1 MSKFFIN
8 RPVFAW
14 VVAIFI
20 VIAGLLAL
28 QRLPVEQYP
37 NVSAPKIT
45 VSIRYPG
52 ASAAEIEE
60 SVLSI
65 MEREMNGID
74 GLDYMQ
80 ASADASGSGE
90 LSLTFVSGTDEDI
103 AQVNVQN
110 AVSQVTSRLPGTVTQ
125 NGITVGKQSA
135 NFLMVVSLQRS
146 EKSSLTVREMSDY
159 AQRNIVPELQRIDGV
174 GGVRLFGAETAM
186 RIWLNPEKLRGYNLS
201 AANVSA
207 AIAAQNR
214 SIPTGSLG
222 SLPALPGQSFSAV
235 ISVPGQLR
243 NVAEFENIV
252 LKSTEGGATVRL
264 KDVARVELG
273 QESYMASA
281 RLNGESTTGMA
292 VQLSNSGNA
301 VAVAKAVKARMAELA
316 QYFPEGMSWSAPYDT
331 SLFVSLS
338 IEQVLHTLLEA
349 MVLVFIVM
357 FLFLQ
362 NLRYTLIPAI
372 VVPISL
378 MGAVALMAPLG
389 LSINVLTMFAMVL
402 VIGIVVDDAIVVV
415 ENVERLMAEE
425 KLTPYQATR
434 KSMGQISGA
443 IVGITLVNIVVFLP
457 MAFMS
462 GSTGAIFRQFS
473 LVMAGSIGFSGF
485 LALTLTPALCATL
498 LKPVHQVNITPK
510 RGIFRFITRLFQPI
524 FKLIDAILNPF
535 FGWFNRA
542 VKAATHAYEAT
553 VAKCIRISYLMFVV
567 YLGVSA
573 GGIYLFYRLPKD
585 FLPNE
590 DQGFVIASVQ
600 LPTGATAERTIEKLK
615 EMEAIVK
622 GIPEIENMFAVQ
634 GFNFLSGSGQNM
646 GMAFI
651 VLKDWK
657 ERTRPDQSAAA
668 ISGKLMGGFMGIRDA
683 TIFAVSPPAIPSLGT
698 SNGFNLMLED
708 RGSAGHA
715 ALLAARNQLVNTARK
730 SPIIKQVRSQGLED
744 APQLRIDI
752 NRDAAYAQN
761 VTISS
766 IANILGTNFGSAY
779 INDFPNNGRLQRVT
793 VQADAGTRMQEE
805 GLKSLDIPNT
815 KGGQVPLGAIA
826 NFTWEQGQM
835 QATRYNGYPAMQISG
850 EAATGQSSGDAMN
863 TMVELAKALPPGFS
877 LEWTGL
883 SLEEQRAGDQQK
895 YVLGFSL
902 LVVFLCLAALYES
915 WSIPFAV
922 ILVVPLG
929 ILGATG
935 GIFGRNWYNALMAG
949 QSAELFKNDVYLNI
963 GVITIIGLT
972 VKNAVLIIEFAKDLQ
987 EGGKTRIQAALQA
1000 AHLRFRPI
1008 VMTSLAF
1015 ILGVVPLYFASGASS
1030 ASQRAIGTS
1039 VFWGMSIGTFLGLVM
1054 IPIFFVLVR
1063 KLFPG
1068 KLGVHDK
1075 YATREDQPY

>member
-1 MSKFFIN
+1 
-8 RPVFAW
+8 
-14 VVAIFI
+14 
-20 VIAGLLAL
+20 
-28 QRLPVEQYP
+28 
-37 NVSAPKIT
+37 
-45 VSIRYPG
+45 
-52 ASAAEIEE
+52 
-60 SVLSI
+60 
-65 MEREMNGID
+65 
-74 GLDYMQ
+74 
-80 ASADASGSGE
+80 
-90 LSLTFVSGTDEDI
+90 
-103 AQVNVQN
+103 
-110 AVSQVTSRLPGTVTQ
+110 
-125 NGITVGKQSA
+125 
-135 NFLMVVSLQRS
+135 
-146 EKSSLTVREMSDY
+146 
-159 AQRNIVPELQRIDGV
+159 
-174 GGVRLFGAETAM
+174 
-186 RIWLNPEKLRGYNLS
+186 
-201 AANVSA
+201 
-207 AIAAQNR
+207 
-214 SIPTGSLG
+214 
-222 SLPALPGQSFSAV
+222 
-235 ISVPGQLR
+235 
-243 NVAEFENIV
+243 
-252 LKSTEGGATVRL
+252 
-264 KDVARVELG
+264 
-273 QESYMASA
+273 MASA

-301 VAVAKAVKARMAELA
+301 VAVAKAVKARMAELQ

-338 IEQVLHTLLEA
+338 IEQVLHTLMEA
-349 MVLVFIVM
+349 MVLVFIVI

-362 NLRYTLIPAI
+362 NFRYTLIPAI

-434 KSMGQISGA
+434 KSMGQISSA

-462 GSTGAIFRQFS
+462 GSTGAIYRQFS

-485 LALTLTPALCATL
+485 LALTLTPALCATM
-498 LKPVHQVNITPK
+498 LKPVRDDHHEK
-510 RGIFRFITRLFQPI
+510 RG
-524 FKLIDAILNPF
+524 F

-553 VAKCIRISYLMFVV
+553 VAKCIRISYLMFVI
-567 YLGVSA
+567 YLGVGA
-573 GGIYLFYRLPKD
+573 GAAFLFLRLPTS

-590 DQGFVIASVQ
+590 DQGFVIASLQ

-615 EMEAIVK
+615 EMENVAK
-622 GIPEIENMFAVQ
+622 GIPEIKNMFAVQ
-634 GFNFLSGSGQNM
+634 GFSFSGSGQNM
-646 GMAFI
+646 GMSFI
-651 VLKDWK
+651 ILKDWK
-657 ERTRPDQSAAA
+657 ERTRPDQSASA

-683 TIFAVSPPAIPSLGT
+683 TIFALSPPAIPSLGT
-698 SNGFNLMLED
+698 SSGFDLMLED
-708 RGSAGHA
+708 RGGQGHA
-715 ALLAARNQLVNTARK
+715 ALLAARNQLMGMAMQKKDMIGQIRP
-730 SPIIKQVRSQGLED
+730 SGLED

-835 QATRYNGYPAMQISG
+835 QATRYNGYPAMQLSG
-850 EAATGQSSGDAMN
+850 SAAQGQSSGDAMN
-863 TMVELAKALPPGFS
+863 TMVELTKALPPGFA

-883 SLEEQRAGDQQK
+883 ALEEQRAGDQQM

-902 LVVFLCLAALYES
+902 LAVFLCLAALYES

-929 ILGATG
+929 VLGATG
-935 GIFGRNWYNALMAG
+935 GIFGRNWFNTVMAG
-949 QSAELFKNDVYLNI
+949 QNAELFANDVYLKV
-963 GVITIIGLT
+963 GLITIIGLT
-972 VKNAVLIIEFAKDLQ
+972 VKNAILIIEFAKDLQ

>member
-74 GLDYMQ
+74 GLDYME
-80 ASADASGSGE
+80 ATADASGSGS

-135 NFLMVVSLQRS
+135 NFLMVVALQRS
-146 EKSSLTVREMSDY
+146 DNSSLTVREMSDY
-159 AQRNIVPELQRIDGV
+159 AQRNIIPELQRIDGV

-201 AANVSA
+201 AADVSA

-235 ISVPGQLR
+235 INVPGQLR
-243 NVAEFENIV
+243 NVA
-252 LKSTEGGATVRL
+252 VRL

-301 VAVAKAVKARMAELA
+301 VAVAKAVKARMAELQ

-338 IEQVLHTLLEA
+338 IEQVLHTLMEA

-362 NLRYTLIPAI
+362 NFRYTLIPAI

-434 KSMGQISGA
+434 KSMGQISSA

-462 GSTGAIFRQFS
+462 GSTGAIYRQFS

-485 LALTLTPALCATL
+485 LALTLTPALCATM
-498 LKPVHQVNITPK
+498 LKPVRDDHHEK
-510 RGIFRFITRLFQPI
+510 RG
-524 FKLIDAILNPF
+524 F

-542 VKAATHAYEAT
+542 VKAATHTYEAT
-553 VAKCIRISYLMFVV
+553 VAKCIRISYLMFVI
-567 YLGVSA
+567 YLGVGVGA
-573 GGIYLFYRLPKD
+573 AFLFLRLPTS

-590 DQGFVIASVQ
+590 DQGFVIASLQ

-615 EMEAIVK
+615 EMENVAK
-622 GIPEIENMFAVQ
+622 GIPEIKNMFAVQ
-634 GFNFLSGSGQNM
+634 GFSFSGSGQNM
-646 GMAFI
+646 GMSFI
-651 VLKDWK
+651 ILKDWK
-657 ERTRPDQSAAA
+657 ERTRPDQSASA
-668 ISGKLMGGFMGIRDA
+668 ISGKLMGGFMDIRDA
-683 TIFAVSPPAIPSLGT
+683 TIFALSPPAIPSLGT
-698 SNGFNLMLED
+698 SSGFDLMLED
-708 RGSAGHA
+708 RGGQGHA
-715 ALLAARNQLVNTARK
+715 ALLAARNQLINMARK
-730 SPIIKQVRSQGLED
+730 NPIIGQIRPSGLED

-835 QATRYNGYPAMQISG
+835 QATRYNGYPAMQLSG
-850 EAATGQSSGDAMN
+850 SAAQGQSSGDAMN
-863 TMVELAKALPPGFS
+863 TMVELTKALPPGFA

-883 SLEEQRAGDQQK
+883 ALEEQRAGDQQM

-902 LVVFLCLAALYES
+902 LAVFLCLAALYES

-929 ILGATG
+929 VLGATG
-935 GIFGRNWYNALMAG
+935 GIFGRNWFNTVMAG
-949 QSAELFKNDVYLNI
+949 QNAELFANDVYLKV
-963 GVITIIGLT
+963 GLITIIGLT
-972 VKNAVLIIEFAKDLQ
+972 VKNAILIIEFAKDLQ

-1075 YATREDQPY
+1075 YATREDNPY

>member
-201 AANVSA
+201 AADVSA

-510 RGIFRFITRLFQPI
+510 RGIFRLITRLFQPI

-553 VAKCIRISYLMFVV
+553 VAKCIRISYLMLVV

-646 GMAFI
+646 GMSFI

>member
-45 VSIRYPG
+45 VSVTYPG
-52 ASAAEIEE
+52 ASASEIEE

-65 MEREMNGID
+65 MEREMNGIE
-74 GLDYMQ
+74 GLDYME
-80 ASADASGSGE
+80 ATADASGSGS

-135 NFLMVVSLQRS
+135 NFLMVVALKHD
-146 EKSSLTVREMSDY
+146 EKSSLTVREMNDY
-159 AQRNIVPELQRIDGV
+159 AQRNIIPELQRIDGV
-174 GGVRLFGAETAM
+174 GGVRLFGAETSM

-201 AANVSA
+201 AADVSA

-222 SLPALPGQSFSAV
+222 SLPALPGQGFSAV
-235 ISVPGQLR
+235 INVPGQLR

-273 QESYMASA
+273 LQTYATSA
-281 RLNGESTTGMA
+281 RLNRESTTGMA

-301 VAVAKAVKARMAELA
+301 VAVAKAVKERMAELK
-316 QYFPEGMSWSAPYDT
+316 QYFPEGMDWSAPYDT
-331 SLFVSLS
+331 SIFVNLS
-338 IEQVLHTLLEA
+338 IQQVLKTLGEA
-349 MVLVFIVM
+349 MFLVFVVM

-362 NLRYTLIPAI
+362 NFRYTLIPAI

-378 MGAVALMAPLG
+378 MGAIALMAPLG

-415 ENVERLMAEE
+415 ENVERLMVEE

-443 IVGITLVNIVVFLP
+443 IVGITLVNVVVFLP

-462 GSTGAIFRQFS
+462 GSTGAIYRQFS
-473 LVMAGSIGFSGF
+473 LVMAGSISFSGF
-485 LALTLTPALCATL
+485 LALTLTPALCATM
-498 LKPVHQVNITPK
+498 LKPVRDNHHEK
-510 RGIFRFITRLFQPI
+510 RG
-524 FKLIDAILNPF
+524 F

-542 VKAATHAYEAT
+542 FKAATHAYEAT
-553 VAKCIRISYLMFVV
+553 IAKCIRISYLMFVI
-567 YLGVSA
+567 YLGIGA
-573 GGIYLFYRLPKD
+573 GAAFLFLKLPTS
-585 FLPNE
+585 FLPDE
-590 DQGFVIASVQ
+590 DQGFVIASLQ
-600 LPTGATAERTIEKLK
+600 LPSGATAERTIEKLK
-615 EMEAIVK
+615 EMENVAK

-634 GFNFLSGSGQNM
+634 GFSFSGSGQNM
-646 GMAFI
+646 GISFI
-651 VLKDWK
+651 ILKDWK
-657 ERTRPDQSAAA
+657 ERTRPDQSATA

-683 TIFAVSPPAIPSLGT
+683 TIFALSPPAIPSLGT
-698 SNGFNLMLED
+698 SSGFDLMLED
-708 RGSAGHA
+708 RGGAGHA
-715 ALLAARNQLVNTARK
+715 ALLAARNQLMGMAMQK
-730 SPIIKQVRSQGLED
+730 KDIIGQIRPAGLAD

-793 VQADAGTRMQEE
+793 VQADAGARMQESD
-805 GLKSLDIPNT
+805 LKALNIPNT
-815 KGGQVPLGAIA
+815 TGGQVPLGSIA
-826 NFTWEQGQM
+826 NFTWELGQM
-835 QATRYNGYPAMQISG
+835 QATRYNGYPAMQLSGSAAQGKSSG
-850 EAATGQSSGDAMN
+850 EAMN
-863 TMVELAKALPPGFS
+863 TMVELAKALPPGFA

-883 SLEEQRAGDQQK
+883 ALEEQRAGDQQM

-902 LVVFLCLAALYES
+902 LAVFLCLAALYES

-929 ILGATG
+929 ILGVAG
-935 GIFGRNWYNALMAG
+935 GVFGRNWYNDLMFG
-949 QSAELFKNDVYLNI
+949 QGAELFKNDVYLKI

>member
-135 NFLMVVSLQRS
+135 NFLMVVALQRS
-146 EKSSLTVREMSDY
+146 DNSSLTVREMSDY
-159 AQRNIVPELQRIDGV
+159 AQRNIIPELQRIDGV
-174 GGVRLFGAETAM
+174 GGVRLFGAETSM

-201 AANVSA
+201 AADVSA

-235 ISVPGQLR
+235 INVPGQLR

-301 VAVAKAVKARMAELA
+301 VAVAKAVKARMAELQ

-338 IEQVLHTLLEA
+338 IEQVLHTLMEA

-362 NLRYTLIPAI
+362 NFRYTLIPAI

-462 GSTGAIFRQFS
+462 GSTGAIYRQFS

-485 LALTLTPALCATL
+485 LALTLTPALCATM
-498 LKPVHQVNITPK
+498 LKPVRDDHHEK
-510 RGIFRFITRLFQPI
+510 RGL
-524 FKLIDAILNPF
+524 

-553 VAKCIRISYLMFVV
+553 VAKCIRISYLMFVI
-567 YLGVSA
+567 YLGVGVGA
-573 GGIYLFYRLPKD
+573 AFLFLRLPTS

-590 DQGFVIASVQ
+590 DQGFVIASLQ

-615 EMEAIVK
+615 EMENVAK
-622 GIPEIENMFAVQ
+622 GIPEIKNMFAVQ
-634 GFNFLSGSGQNM
+634 GFSFSGSGQNM
-646 GMAFI
+646 GMSFI
-651 VLKDWK
+651 ILKDWK
-657 ERTRPDQSAAA
+657 ERTRPDQSAVA
-668 ISGKLMGGFMGIRDA
+668 ISGKLMGGFMNIRDA
-683 TIFAVSPPAIPSLGT
+683 TIFALSPPAIPSLGT
-698 SNGFNLMLED
+698 SSGFDLMLED
-708 RGSAGHA
+708 RGGQGHA
-715 ALLAARNQLVNTARK
+715 ALLAARNQLVNMARK
-730 SPIIKQVRSQGLED
+730 NPIIGQIRPSGLED

-835 QATRYNGYPAMQISG
+835 QATRYNGYPAMQLSG
-850 EAATGQSSGDAMN
+850 SAAQGQSSGDAMN
-863 TMVELAKALPPGFS
+863 TMVELTKALPPGFA

-883 SLEEQRAGDQQK
+883 ALEEQRAGDQQM

-902 LVVFLCLAALYES
+902 LAVFLCLAALYES

-929 ILGATG
+929 VLGATG
-935 GIFGRNWYNALMAG
+935 GIFGRNWFNTVMAG
-949 QSAELFKNDVYLNI
+949 QNAELFANDVYLKV
-963 GVITIIGLT
+963 GLITIIGLT
-972 VKNAVLIIEFAKDLQ
+972 VKNAILIIEFAKDLQ

>member
-45 VSIRYPG
+45 VRVSYPG

-135 NFLMVVSLQRS
+135 NFLMVVALQRS
-146 EKSSLTVREMSDY
+146 ENSSLTVREMSDY

-201 AANVSA
+201 AADVSA

-235 ISVPGQLR
+235 INVPGQLR

-301 VAVAKAVKARMAELA
+301 VAVAKAVKARMAELQ

-338 IEQVLHTLLEA
+338 IEQVLHTLMEA

-362 NLRYTLIPAI
+362 NIRYTLIPAI

-462 GSTGAIFRQFS
+462 GSTGAIYRQFS

-485 LALTLTPALCATL
+485 LALTLTPALCATM
-498 LKPVHQVNITPK
+498 LKPVRDNHHEK
-510 RGIFRFITRLFQPI
+510 RG
-524 FKLIDAILNPF
+524 F

-553 VAKCIRISYLMFVV
+553 IARFIRISYLMFVI
-567 YLGVSA
+567 YLGVGA
-573 GGIYLFYRLPKD
+573 GAAFLFLKLPTS

-590 DQGFVIASVQ
+590 DQGFVIASLQ
-600 LPTGATAERTIEKLK
+600 LPTGATAERTIEKIK
-615 EMEAIVK
+615 EMENVAK
-622 GIPEIENMFAVQ
+622 GIPEIKNMFAVQ
-634 GFNFLSGSGQNM
+634 GFSFSGSGQNM
-646 GMAFI
+646 GMSFI
-651 VLKDWK
+651 ILKDWK
-657 ERTRPDQSAAA
+657 ERPRPDQSASA

-683 TIFAVSPPAIPSLGT
+683 TIFALSPPAIPSLGT
-698 SNGFNLMLED
+698 SSGFDLMLED
-708 RGSAGHA
+708 RGGQGHA
-715 ALLAARNQLVNTARK
+715 ALLAARNQLMGMAMQKKDMIGQIRP
-730 SPIIKQVRSQGLED
+730 SGLED

-835 QATRYNGYPAMQISG
+835 QATRYNGYPAMQLSG
-850 EAATGQSSGDAMN
+850 SAAQGQSSGDAMN
-863 TMVELAKALPPGFS
+863 TMVELTKALPPGFA

-883 SLEEQRAGDQQK
+883 ALEEQRAGDQQM

-902 LVVFLCLAALYES
+902 LAVFLCLAALYES

-929 ILGATG
+929 VLGATG
-935 GIFGRNWYNALMAG
+935 GIFGRNWFNTVMAG
-949 QSAELFKNDVYLNI
+949 QNAELFANDVYLKV
-963 GVITIIGLT
+963 GLITIIGLT
-972 VKNAVLIIEFAKDLQ
+972 VKNAILIIEFAKDLQ

>member
-201 AANVSA
+201 AADVSA

-235 ISVPGQLR
+235 INVPGQLR

-301 VAVAKAVKARMAELA
+301 VAVAKAVKARMAELQ

-485 LALTLTPALCATL
+485 LALTLTPALCATM
-498 LKPVHQVNITPK
+498 LKPVRDDHHEK
-510 RGIFRFITRLFQPI
+510 RG
-524 FKLIDAILNPF
+524 F

-542 VKAATHAYEAT
+542 VKAATHTYEAT
-553 VAKCIRISYLMFVV
+553 VAKCIRISYLMFVI
-567 YLGVSA
+567 YLGVGVGA
-573 GGIYLFYRLPKD
+573 AFLFLRLPTS

-590 DQGFVIASVQ
+590 DQGFVIASLQ

-615 EMEAIVK
+615 EMENVAK
-622 GIPEIENMFAVQ
+622 GIPEIKNMFAVQ
-634 GFNFLSGSGQNM
+634 GFSFSGSGQNM
-646 GMAFI
+646 GMSFI
-651 VLKDWK
+651 ILKDWK
-657 ERTRPDQSAAA
+657 ERTRPDQSASA
-668 ISGKLMGGFMGIRDA
+668 ISGKLMGGFMDIRDA
-683 TIFAVSPPAIPSLGT
+683 TIFALSPPAIPSLGT
-698 SNGFNLMLED
+698 SSGFDLMLED
-708 RGSAGHA
+708 RGGQGHA
-715 ALLAARNQLVNTARK
+715 ALLAARNQLINMARK
-730 SPIIKQVRSQGLED
+730 NPIIGQIRPSGLED

-835 QATRYNGYPAMQISG
+835 QATRYNGYPAMQLSG
-850 EAATGQSSGDAMN
+850 SAAQGQSSGDAMN
-863 TMVELAKALPPGFS
+863 TMVELTKALPPGFA

-883 SLEEQRAGDQQK
+883 ALEEQRAGDQQM

-902 LVVFLCLAALYES
+902 LAVFLCLAALYES

-929 ILGATG
+929 VLGATG
-935 GIFGRNWYNALMAG
+935 GIFGRNWFNTVMAG
-949 QSAELFKNDVYLNI
+949 QNAELFANDVYLKV
-963 GVITIIGLT
+963 GLITIIGLT
-972 VKNAVLIIEFAKDLQ
+972 VKNAILIIEFAKDLQ

-1075 YATREDQPY
+1075 YATREDNPY

>member
-74 GLDYMQ
+74 GLDYME
-80 ASADASGSGE
+80 ATADASGSGS
-90 LSLTFVSGTDEDI
+90 LSLTFVSGTNEDI

-135 NFLMVVSLQRS
+135 NFLMVVALQRS
-146 EKSSLTVREMSDY
+146 DNSSLTVREMSDY
-159 AQRNIVPELQRIDGV
+159 AQRNIIPELQRIDGV

-201 AANVSA
+201 AADVSA

-235 ISVPGQLR
+235 INVPGQLR

-301 VAVAKAVKARMAELA
+301 VAVAKAVKARMAELQ

-338 IEQVLHTLLEA
+338 IEQVLHTLMEA

-362 NLRYTLIPAI
+362 NFRYTLIPAI

-434 KSMGQISGA
+434 KSMGQISSA

-462 GSTGAIFRQFS
+462 GSTGAIYRQFS

-485 LALTLTPALCATL
+485 LALTLTPALCATM
-498 LKPVHQVNITPK
+498 LKPVRDDHHEK
-510 RGIFRFITRLFQPI
+510 SG
-524 FKLIDAILNPF
+524 F

-542 VKAATHAYEAT
+542 VKAATYAYEAT
-553 VAKCIRISYLMFVV
+553 VAKCIRISYLMFVI
-567 YLGVSA
+567 YLGVGA
-573 GGIYLFYRLPKD
+573 GAAFLFLRLPTS

-590 DQGFVIASVQ
+590 DQGFVIASLQ

-615 EMEAIVK
+615 EMENVAK
-622 GIPEIENMFAVQ
+622 GIPEIKNMFAVQ
-634 GFNFLSGSGQNM
+634 GFSFSGSGQNM
-646 GMAFI
+646 GMSFI
-651 VLKDWK
+651 ILKDWK

-668 ISGKLMGGFMGIRDA
+668 ISGKLMGGFMNIRDA
-683 TIFAVSPPAIPSLGT
+683 TIFALSPPAIPSLGT
-698 SNGFNLMLED
+698 SSGFDLMLED
-708 RGSAGHA
+708 RGGQGHA
-715 ALLAARNQLVNTARK
+715 ALLAARNQLVNMARK
-730 SPIIKQVRSQGLED
+730 NPIIGQIRPSGLED

-815 KGGQVPLGAIA
+815 KGGQVPLGSIA

-835 QATRYNGYPAMQISG
+835 QATRYNGYPAMQLSG
-850 EAATGQSSGDAMN
+850 SAAQGQSSGDAMN
-863 TMVELAKALPPGFS
+863 TMVELTKALPPGFA

-883 SLEEQRAGDQQK
+883 ALEEQRAGDQQM

-902 LVVFLCLAALYES
+902 LAVFLCLAALYES

-929 ILGATG
+929 VLGATG
-935 GIFGRNWYNALMAG
+935 GIFGRNWFNTVMAG
-949 QSAELFKNDVYLNI
+949 QNAELFANDVYLKV
-963 GVITIIGLT
+963 GLITIIGLT
-972 VKNAVLIIEFAKDLQ
+972 VKNAILIIEFAKDLQ

>member
-45 VSIRYPG
+45 VRVSYPG

-125 NGITVGKQSA
+125 NGITVGKQST
-135 NFLMVVSLQRS
+135 NFLMVVALQRS

-174 GGVRLFGAETAM
+174 GGIRLFGAETAM

-201 AANVSA
+201 AADVSA

-235 ISVPGQLR
+235 INVPGQLR

-264 KDVARVELG
+264 KDVAHVELG

-301 VAVAKAVKARMAELA
+301 VAVAKAVKARMAELQ

-338 IEQVLHTLLEA
+338 IEQVLHTLMEA

-362 NLRYTLIPAI
+362 NIRYTLIPAI

-462 GSTGAIFRQFS
+462 GSTGAIYRQFS

-485 LALTLTPALCATL
+485 LALTLTPALCATM
-498 LKPVHQVNITPK
+498 LKPVRDDHHEK
-510 RGIFRFITRLFQPI
+510 RG
-524 FKLIDAILNPF
+524 F

-553 VAKCIRISYLMFVV
+553 IARFIRISYLMFVI
-567 YLGVSA
+567 YLGVGVGA
-573 GGIYLFYRLPKD
+573 AFLFLRLPTS

-590 DQGFVIASVQ
+590 DQGFVIASLQ

-615 EMEAIVK
+615 EMENVAK
-622 GIPEIENMFAVQ
+622 GIPEIKNMFAVQ
-634 GFNFLSGSGQNM
+634 GFSFSGSGQNM
-646 GMAFI
+646 GMSFI
-651 VLKDWK
+651 ILKDWK

-683 TIFAVSPPAIPSLGT
+683 TIFALSPPAIPSLGT
-698 SNGFNLMLED
+698 SSGFDLMLED
-708 RGSAGHA
+708 RGGQGHA
-715 ALLAARNQLVNTARK
+715 ALLAARNQLMGMAMQKKDMIGQIRP
-730 SPIIKQVRSQGLED
+730 SGLED

-835 QATRYNGYPAMQISG
+835 QATRYNGYPAMQLSG
-850 EAATGQSSGDAMN
+850 SAAQGQSSGDAMN
-863 TMVELAKALPPGFS
+863 TMVELTKALPPGFA

-883 SLEEQRAGDQQK
+883 ALEEQRAGDQQM

-902 LVVFLCLAALYES
+902 LAVFLCLAALYES

-929 ILGATG
+929 VLGATG
-935 GIFGRNWYNALMAG
+935 GIFGRNWFNTLMAG
-949 QSAELFKNDVYLNI
+949 GNAELFANDVYLKV
-963 GVITIIGLT
+963 GLITIIGLT
-972 VKNAVLIIEFAKDLQ
+972 VKNAILIIEFAKDLQ

>member
-45 VSIRYPG
+45 VRVSYPG

-135 NFLMVVSLQRS
+135 NFLMVVALQRS
-146 EKSSLTVREMSDY
+146 EDSSLTVREMSDY

-201 AANVSA
+201 AADVSA

-235 ISVPGQLR
+235 INVPGQLR

-301 VAVAKAVKARMAELA
+301 VAVAKAVKARMAELQ

-338 IEQVLHTLLEA
+338 IEQVLHTLMEA

-362 NLRYTLIPAI
+362 NIRYTLIPAI

-462 GSTGAIFRQFS
+462 GSTGAIYRQFS

-485 LALTLTPALCATL
+485 LALTLTPALCATM
-498 LKPVHQVNITPK
+498 LKPVRDNHHEK
-510 RGIFRFITRLFQPI
+510 RG
-524 FKLIDAILNPF
+524 F

-567 YLGVSA
+567 YLGVGVGA
-573 GGIYLFYRLPKD
+573 AFLFLRLPTS

-590 DQGFVIASVQ
+590 DQGFVIASLQ

-615 EMEAIVK
+615 EMENVAK
-622 GIPEIENMFAVQ
+622 GIPEIKNMFAVQ
-634 GFNFLSGSGQNM
+634 GFSFSGSGQNM
-646 GMAFI
+646 GMSFI
-651 VLKDWK
+651 ILKDWK
-657 ERTRPDQSAAA
+657 ERPRPDQSASA

-683 TIFAVSPPAIPSLGT
+683 TIFALSPPAIPSLGT
-698 SNGFNLMLED
+698 SSGFDLMLED
-708 RGSAGHA
+708 RGGQGHA
-715 ALLAARNQLVNTARK
+715 ALLAARNQLMGMAMQKKDMIGQIRP
-730 SPIIKQVRSQGLED
+730 SGLED

-805 GLKSLDIPNT
+805 GLKALDIPNT
-815 KGGQVPLGAIA
+815 TGGQVPLGSIT

-835 QATRYNGYPAMQISG
+835 QATRYNGYPAMQLSG
-850 EAATGQSSGDAMN
+850 SAAQGQSSGDAMN
-863 TMVELAKALPPGFS
+863 TMVGLTKALPPGFA

-883 SLEEQRAGDQQK
+883 ALEEQRAGDQQM

-902 LVVFLCLAALYES
+902 LAVFLCLAALYES

-929 ILGATG
+929 VLGATG
-935 GIFGRNWYNALMAG
+935 GIFSRNWFNTLMAG
-949 QSAELFKNDVYLNI
+949 QNAELFANDVYLKV
-963 GVITIIGLT
+963 GLITIIGLT
-972 VKNAVLIIEFAKDLQ
+972 VKNAILIIEFAKDLQ

>member
-45 VSIRYPG
+45 VRVSYPG

-74 GLDYMQ
+74 GFDYMQ

-135 NFLMVVSLQRS
+135 NFLMVVALQRS
-146 EKSSLTVREMSDY
+146 ENSSLTVREMSDY

-201 AANVSA
+201 AADVSA

-235 ISVPGQLR
+235 INVPGQLR

-301 VAVAKAVKARMAELA
+301 VAVAKAVKARMAELQ

-338 IEQVLHTLLEA
+338 IEQVLHTLMEA

-362 NLRYTLIPAI
+362 NIRYTLIPAI

-462 GSTGAIFRQFS
+462 GSTGAIYRQFS

-485 LALTLTPALCATL
+485 LALTLTPALCATM
-498 LKPVHQVNITPK
+498 LKPVRDNHHEK
-510 RGIFRFITRLFQPI
+510 RG
-524 FKLIDAILNPF
+524 F

-553 VAKCIRISYLMFVV
+553 IARFIRISYLMFVI
-567 YLGVSA
+567 YLGVGA
-573 GGIYLFYRLPKD
+573 GAAFLFLKLPTS

-590 DQGFVIASVQ
+590 DQGFVIASLQ
-600 LPTGATAERTIEKLK
+600 LPTGATAERTIEKIK
-615 EMEAIVK
+615 EMENVAK
-622 GIPEIENMFAVQ
+622 GIPEIKNMFAVQ
-634 GFNFLSGSGQNM
+634 GFSFSGSGQNM
-646 GMAFI
+646 GMSFI
-651 VLKDWK
+651 ILKDWK
-657 ERTRPDQSAAA
+657 ERPRPDQSASA

-683 TIFAVSPPAIPSLGT
+683 TIFALSPPAIPSLGT
-698 SNGFNLMLED
+698 SSGFDLMLED
-708 RGSAGHA
+708 RGGQGHA
-715 ALLAARNQLVNTARK
+715 ALLAARNQLMGMAMQKKDMIGQIRP
-730 SPIIKQVRSQGLED
+730 SGLED

-835 QATRYNGYPAMQISG
+835 QATRYNGYPAMQLSG
-850 EAATGQSSGDAMN
+850 SAAQGQSSGDAMN
-863 TMVELAKALPPGFS
+863 TMVELTKALPPGFA

-883 SLEEQRAGDQQK
+883 ALEEQRAGDQQM

-902 LVVFLCLAALYES
+902 LAVFLCLAALYES

-929 ILGATG
+929 VLGATG
-935 GIFGRNWYNALMAG
+935 GIFGRNWFNTVMAG
-949 QSAELFKNDVYLNI
+949 QNAELFANDVYLKV
-963 GVITIIGLT
+963 GLITIIGLT
-972 VKNAVLIIEFAKDLQ
+972 VKNAILIIEFAKDLQ

>member
-74 GLDYMQ
+74 GLDYME
-80 ASADASGSGE
+80 ATADASGSGS

-135 NFLMVVSLQRS
+135 NFLMVVALQRS

-159 AQRNIVPELQRIDGV
+159 AQRNIIPELQRIDGV

-201 AANVSA
+201 AADVSA

-235 ISVPGQLR
+235 INVPGQLR

-301 VAVAKAVKARMAELA
+301 VAVAKAVKARMAELQ

-338 IEQVLHTLLEA
+338 IEQVLHTLMEA

-362 NLRYTLIPAI
+362 NFRYTLIPAI

-434 KSMGQISGA
+434 KSMGQISSA

-462 GSTGAIFRQFS
+462 GSTGAIYRQFS

-485 LALTLTPALCATL
+485 LALTLTPALCATM
-498 LKPVHQVNITPK
+498 LKPVRDDHHEN
-510 RGIFRFITRLFQPI
+510 RG
-524 FKLIDAILNPF
+524 F

-542 VKAATHAYEAT
+542 VKAATYAYEAT
-553 VAKCIRISYLMFVV
+553 VAKCIRISYLMFVI
-567 YLGVSA
+567 YLGVGVGA
-573 GGIYLFYRLPKD
+573 AFLFLRLPTS

-590 DQGFVIASVQ
+590 DQGFVIASLQ

-615 EMEAIVK
+615 EMENVAK
-622 GIPEIENMFAVQ
+622 GIPEIKNMFAVQ
-634 GFNFLSGSGQNM
+634 GFSFSGSGQNM
-646 GMAFI
+646 GMSFI
-651 VLKDWK
+651 ILKDWK
-657 ERTRPDQSAAA
+657 ERTRPDQSASA
-668 ISGKLMGGFMGIRDA
+668 ISGKLMGGFMDIRDA
-683 TIFAVSPPAIPSLGT
+683 TIFALSPPAIPSLGT
-698 SNGFNLMLED
+698 SSGFDLMLED
-708 RGSAGHA
+708 RGGQGHA
-715 ALLAARNQLVNTARK
+715 ALLAARNQLINMARK
-730 SPIIKQVRSQGLED
+730 NPIIGQIRPSGLED

-835 QATRYNGYPAMQISG
+835 QATRYNGYPAMQLSG
-850 EAATGQSSGDAMN
+850 SAAQGQSSGDAMN
-863 TMVELAKALPPGFS
+863 TMVELTKALPPGFA

-883 SLEEQRAGDQQK
+883 ALEEQRAGDQQM

-902 LVVFLCLAALYES
+902 LAVFLCLAALYES

-929 ILGATG
+929 VLGATG
-935 GIFGRNWYNALMAG
+935 GIFGRNWFNTVMAG
-949 QSAELFKNDVYLNI
+949 QNAELFANDVYLKV
-963 GVITIIGLT
+963 GLITIIGLT
-972 VKNAVLIIEFAKDLQ
+972 VKNAILIIEFAKDLQ

>member
-45 VSIRYPG
+45 VSVTYPG
-52 ASAAEIEE
+52 ASASEIEE

-74 GLDYMQ
+74 GLDYME
-80 ASADASGSGE
+80 ATADANGSGQ

-135 NFLMVVSLQRS
+135 NFLMVVALQRS
-146 EKSSLTVREMSDY
+146 ENSSLTVREMSDY

-201 AANVSA
+201 AADVSA

-235 ISVPGQLR
+235 INVPGQLR

-301 VAVAKAVKARMAELA
+301 VAVAKAVKARMAELQ

-338 IEQVLHTLLEA
+338 IEQVLHTLMEA

-362 NLRYTLIPAI
+362 NIRYTLIPAI

-462 GSTGAIFRQFS
+462 GSTGAIYRQFS

-485 LALTLTPALCATL
+485 LALTLTPALCATM
-498 LKPVHQVNITPK
+498 LKPVRDNHHEK
-510 RGIFRFITRLFQPI
+510 RG
-524 FKLIDAILNPF
+524 F

-553 VAKCIRISYLMFVV
+553 IARFIRISYLMFVI
-567 YLGVSA
+567 YLGVGA
-573 GGIYLFYRLPKD
+573 GAAFLFLKLPTS

-590 DQGFVIASVQ
+590 DQGFVIASLQ
-600 LPTGATAERTIEKLK
+600 LPTGATAERTIEKIK
-615 EMEAIVK
+615 EMENVAK
-622 GIPEIENMFAVQ
+622 GIPEIKNMFAVQ
-634 GFNFLSGSGQNM
+634 GFSFSGSGQNM
-646 GMAFI
+646 GMSFI
-651 VLKDWK
+651 ILKDWK
-657 ERTRPDQSAAA
+657 ERPRPDQSASA

-683 TIFAVSPPAIPSLGT
+683 TIFALSPPAIPSLGT
-698 SNGFNLMLED
+698 SSGFDLMLED
-708 RGSAGHA
+708 RGGQGHA
-715 ALLAARNQLVNTARK
+715 ALLAARNQLMGMAMQKKDMIGQIRP
-730 SPIIKQVRSQGLED
+730 SGLED

-761 VTISS
+761 VTIST
-766 IANILGTNFGSAY
+766 IASILGTNFGSAY
-779 INDFPNNGRLQRVT
+779 VNDFPNNGRLQRVT
-793 VQADAGTRMQEE
+793 VQADAGARMQESD
-805 GLKSLDIPNT
+805 LKALDIPNT
-815 KGGQVPLGAIA
+815 TGGQVPLGAIA

-835 QATRYNGYPAMQISG
+835 QATRYNGYPAMQLSG
-850 EAATGQSSGDAMN
+850 SAAQGQSSGDAMN
-863 TMVELAKALPPGFS
+863 TMVELTKALPPGFA

-883 SLEEQRAGDQQK
+883 ALEEQRAGDQQM

-902 LVVFLCLAALYES
+902 LAVFLCLAALYES

-929 ILGATG
+929 VLGATG
-935 GIFGRNWYNALMAG
+935 GIFGRNWFNTVMAG
-949 QSAELFKNDVYLNI
+949 QNAELFANDVYLKV
-963 GVITIIGLT
+963 GLITIIGLT
-972 VKNAVLIIEFAKDLQ
+972 VKNAILIIEFAKDLQ

>member
-135 NFLMVVSLQRS
+135 NFLMVVALQRS

-159 AQRNIVPELQRIDGV
+159 AQRNIIPELQRIDGV
-174 GGVRLFGAETAM
+174 GGVRLFGAETSM

-201 AANVSA
+201 AADVSA

-235 ISVPGQLR
+235 INVPGQLR

-273 QESYMASA
+273 QESYMTSA

-301 VAVAKAVKARMAELA
+301 VAVAKAVKARMAELQ
-316 QYFPEGMSWSAPYDT
+316 QYFPEGMHWSAPYDT

-338 IEQVLHTLLEA
+338 IEQVLHTLVEA

-362 NLRYTLIPAI
+362 NFRYTLIPAI

-462 GSTGAIFRQFS
+462 GSTGAIYRQFS

-485 LALTLTPALCATL
+485 LALTLTPALCATM
-498 LKPVHQVNITPK
+498 LKPVRDNHHEK
-510 RGIFRFITRLFQPI
+510 RG
-524 FKLIDAILNPF
+524 F

-553 VAKCIRISYLMFVV
+553 VAKCIRISYLMFVI
-567 YLGVSA
+567 YLGVGVGA
-573 GGIYLFYRLPKD
+573 AFLFLRLPTS

-590 DQGFVIASVQ
+590 DQGFVIASLQ

-615 EMEAIVK
+615 EMENVAK
-622 GIPEIENMFAVQ
+622 GIPEIKNMFAVQ
-634 GFNFLSGSGQNM
+634 GFSFSGSGQNM
-646 GMAFI
+646 GMSFI
-651 VLKDWK
+651 ILKDWK
-657 ERTRPDQSAAA
+657 ERTRPDQSASA

-683 TIFAVSPPAIPSLGT
+683 TIFALSPPAIPSLGT
-698 SNGFNLMLED
+698 SSGFDLMLED
-708 RGSAGHA
+708 RGGQGHA
-715 ALLAARNQLVNTARK
+715 ALLAARNQLMGMAMQKKDMIGQIRP
-730 SPIIKQVRSQGLED
+730 SGLED

-835 QATRYNGYPAMQISG
+835 QATRYNGYPAMQLSG
-850 EAATGQSSGDAMN
+850 SAAQGQSSGDAMN
-863 TMVELAKALPPGFS
+863 TMVELTKALPPGFA

-883 SLEEQRAGDQQK
+883 ALEEQRAGDQQM

-902 LVVFLCLAALYES
+902 LAVFLSLAALYES

-929 ILGATG
+929 VLGATG
-935 GIFGRNWYNALMAG
+935 GIFGRNWFNTLMAG
-949 QSAELFKNDVYLNI
+949 QNAELFANDVYLKV
-963 GVITIIGLT
+963 GLITIIGLT
-972 VKNAVLIIEFAKDLQ
+972 VKNAILIIEFAKDLQ

-1039 VFWGMSIGTFLGLVM
+1039 VIWGMSIGTFLGLVM

-1075 YATREDQPY
+1075 YATREDNPY

>member
-74 GLDYMQ
+74 GLDYME
-80 ASADASGSGE
+80 ATADASGSGS

-135 NFLMVVSLQRS
+135 NFLMVVALQRS
-146 EKSSLTVREMSDY
+146 DNSSLTVREMSDY
-159 AQRNIVPELQRIDGV
+159 AQRNIIPELQRIDGV
-174 GGVRLFGAETAM
+174 GGVRLFGAETSM

-201 AANVSA
+201 AADVSA

-235 ISVPGQLR
+235 INVPGQLR

-301 VAVAKAVKARMAELA
+301 VAVAKAVKARMAELQ

-338 IEQVLHTLLEA
+338 IEQVLHTLME
-349 MVLVFIVM
+349 
-357 FLFLQ
+357 
-362 NLRYTLIPAI
+362 
-372 VVPISL
+372 
-378 MGAVALMAPLG
+378 AVALMAPLG

-462 GSTGAIFRQFS
+462 GSTGAIYRQFS

-485 LALTLTPALCATL
+485 LALTLTPALCATM
-498 LKPVHQVNITPK
+498 LKPVRDDHHEK
-510 RGIFRFITRLFQPI
+510 RGL
-524 FKLIDAILNPF
+524 

-553 VAKCIRISYLMFVV
+553 VAKCIRISYLMFVI
-567 YLGVSA
+567 YLGVGVGA
-573 GGIYLFYRLPKD
+573 AFLFLRLPTS

-590 DQGFVIASVQ
+590 DQGFVIASLQ

-615 EMEAIVK
+615 EMENVAK
-622 GIPEIENMFAVQ
+622 GIPEIKNMFAVQ
-634 GFNFLSGSGQNM
+634 GFSFSGSGQNM
-646 GMAFI
+646 GMSFI
-651 VLKDWK
+651 ILKDWK
-657 ERTRPDQSAAA
+657 ERTRPDQSASA

-683 TIFAVSPPAIPSLGT
+683 TIFALSPPAIPSLGT
-698 SNGFNLMLED
+698 SSGFDLMLED
-708 RGSAGHA
+708 RGGKGHA
-715 ALLAARNQLVNTARK
+715 ALLAARNQLMGMAMQKKDMIGQIRP
-730 SPIIKQVRSQGLED
+730 SGLED

-835 QATRYNGYPAMQISG
+835 QATRYNGYPAMQLSG
-850 EAATGQSSGDAMN
+850 SAAQGQSSGDAMN
-863 TMVELAKALPPGFS
+863 TMVELTKALPPGFA

-883 SLEEQRAGDQQK
+883 ALEEQRAGDQQM

-902 LVVFLCLAALYES
+902 LAVFLCLAALYES

-929 ILGATG
+929 VLGATG
-935 GIFGRNWYNALMAG
+935 GIFGRNWFNTLMAG
-949 QSAELFKNDVYLNI
+949 QNAELFANDVYLKV
-963 GVITIIGLT
+963 GLITIIGLT
-972 VKNAVLIIEFAKDLQ
+972 VKNAILIIEFAKDLQ

>member
-45 VSIRYPG
+45 VRVSYPG

-80 ASADASGSGE
+80 ATADASGSGE
-90 LSLTFVSGTDEDI
+90 LALTFVSGTDEDI

-146 EKSSLTVREMSDY
+146 ENSSLTVREMSDY

-174 GGVRLFGAETAM
+174 GGVRLFGAETSM

-201 AANVSA
+201 AADVSA
-207 AIAAQNR
+207 AVAAQNR

-235 ISVPGQLR
+235 INVPGQLR

-273 QESYMASA
+273 QESYMMSS

-434 KSMGQISGA
+434 KSMGQISSA

-462 GSTGAIFRQFS
+462 GSTGAIYRQFS

-485 LALTLTPALCATL
+485 LALTLTPALCATM
-498 LKPVHQVNITPK
+498 LKPVRDNHHEK
-510 RGIFRFITRLFQPI
+510 RG
-524 FKLIDAILNPF
+524 F

-553 VAKCIRISYLMFVV
+553 VAKCIRISYLMFAV
-567 YLGVSA
+567 YLGVGA
-573 GGIYLFYRLPKD
+573 GAAFLFLRLPTS

-590 DQGFVIASVQ
+590 DQGFVIASLQ

-615 EMEAIVK
+615 EMEAVAK

-634 GFNFLSGSGQNM
+634 GFSFSGSGQNM
-646 GMAFI
+646 GISFI
-651 VLKDWK
+651 ILKDWK
-657 ERTRPDQSAAA
+657 ERTRPDQSASA
-668 ISGKLMGGFMGIRDA
+668 ISGKLIGGFMGIRDA
-683 TIFAVSPPAIPSLGT
+683 TIFALSPPAIPSLGT
-698 SNGFNLMLED
+698 SGGFDLMLED
-708 RGSAGHA
+708 RGGAGHA
-715 ALLAARNQLVNTARK
+715 ALLAARNQLMGMAMQKKDMIGQIR
-730 SPIIKQVRSQGLED
+730 PQGLED

-761 VTISS
+761 VTIST
-766 IANILGTNFGSAY
+766 IASILGTNFGSAY
-779 INDFPNNGRLQRVT
+779 VNDFPNNGRLQRVT
-793 VQADAGTRMQEE
+793 VQADAGARMQESD
-805 GLKSLDIPNT
+805 LKALDIPNT
-815 KGGQVPLGAIA
+815 TGGQVPLGSIA
-826 NFTWEQGQM
+826 NFTWELGQM
-835 QATRYNGYPAMQISG
+835 QATRYNGYPAMQLSG

-863 TMVELAKALPPGFS
+863 TMVELTKALPPGFA

-883 SLEEQRAGDQQK
+883 ALEEQRAGDQQM

-902 LVVFLCLAALYES
+902 LAVFLCLAALYES

-935 GIFGRNWYNALMAG
+935 GIFSRNWFNTQMAG
-949 QSAELFKNDVYLNI
+949 QNAELFANDVYLKV
-963 GVITIIGLT
+963 GLITIIGLT
-972 VKNAVLIIEFAKDLQ
+972 VKNAILIIEFAKDLQ

>member
-74 GLDYMQ
+74 GLDYME
-80 ASADASGSGE
+80 ATADASGSGS

-135 NFLMVVSLQRS
+135 NFLMVVALQRS
-146 EKSSLTVREMSDY
+146 DNSSLTVREMSDY
-159 AQRNIVPELQRIDGV
+159 AQRNIIPELQRIDGV

-201 AANVSA
+201 AADVSA

-235 ISVPGQLR
+235 INVPGQLR

-301 VAVAKAVKARMAELA
+301 VAVAKAVKARMAELQ

-338 IEQVLHTLLEA
+338 IEQVLHTLVEA

-362 NLRYTLIPAI
+362 NFRYTLIPAI

-462 GSTGAIFRQFS
+462 GSTGAIYRQFS

-485 LALTLTPALCATL
+485 LALTLTPALCATM
-498 LKPVHQVNITPK
+498 LKPVRDDHHEK
-510 RGIFRFITRLFQPI
+510 RG
-524 FKLIDAILNPF
+524 F

-567 YLGVSA
+567 YLGVGVGA
-573 GGIYLFYRLPKD
+573 AFLFLRLPTS

-590 DQGFVIASVQ
+590 DQGFVIASLQ

-615 EMEAIVK
+615 EMENVAK
-622 GIPEIENMFAVQ
+622 GIPEIKNMFAVQ
-634 GFNFLSGSGQNM
+634 GFSFSGSGQNM
-646 GMAFI
+646 GMSFI
-651 VLKDWK
+651 ILKDWK
-657 ERTRPDQSAAA
+657 ERPRPDQSASA

-683 TIFAVSPPAIPSLGT
+683 TIFALSPPS
-698 SNGFNLMLED
+698 GFDLMLED
-708 RGSAGHA
+708 RGGQGHA
-715 ALLAARNQLVNTARK
+715 ALLAARNQLMGMAMQKKDMIGQIRP
-730 SPIIKQVRSQGLED
+730 SGLED

-805 GLKSLDIPNT
+805 GLKSLDTPNT

-835 QATRYNGYPAMQISG
+835 QATRYNGYPAMQLSG
-850 EAATGQSSGDAMN
+850 SAAQGQSSGDAMN
-863 TMVELAKALPPGFS
+863 TMVELTKALPPGFA

-883 SLEEQRAGDQQK
+883 ALEEQRAGDQQM

-902 LVVFLCLAALYES
+902 LAVFLCLAALYES

-929 ILGATG
+929 VLGATG
-935 GIFGRNWYNALMAG
+935 GIFGRNWFNALMAG
-949 QSAELFKNDVYLNI
+949 QNAELFANDVYLKV
-963 GVITIIGLT
+963 GLITIIGLT
-972 VKNAVLIIEFAKDLQ
+972 VKNAILIIEFAKDLQ

-1075 YATREDQPY
+1075 YATREDNPY

>member
-135 NFLMVVSLQRS
+135 NFLMVVALQRS

-159 AQRNIVPELQRIDGV
+159 AQRNIIPELQRIDGV
-174 GGVRLFGAETAM
+174 GGVRLFGAETSM

-201 AANVSA
+201 AADVSA

-235 ISVPGQLR
+235 INVPGQLR

-273 QESYMASA
+273 QESYMTSA

-301 VAVAKAVKARMAELA
+301 VAVAKAVKARMAELQ
-316 QYFPEGMSWSAPYDT
+316 QYFPEGMHWSAPYDT

-338 IEQVLHTLLEA
+338 IEQVLHTLVEA

-362 NLRYTLIPAI
+362 NFRYTLIPAI

-462 GSTGAIFRQFS
+462 GSTGAIYRQFS

-485 LALTLTPALCATL
+485 LALTLTPALCATM
-498 LKPVHQVNITPK
+498 LKPVRDNHHEK
-510 RGIFRFITRLFQPI
+510 RG
-524 FKLIDAILNPF
+524 F

-553 VAKCIRISYLMFVV
+553 VAKCIRISYLMFVI
-567 YLGVSA
+567 YLGVGVGA
-573 GGIYLFYRLPKD
+573 AFLFLRLPTS

-590 DQGFVIASVQ
+590 DQGFVIASLQ

-615 EMEAIVK
+615 EMENVAK
-622 GIPEIENMFAVQ
+622 GIPEIKNMFAVQ
-634 GFNFLSGSGQNM
+634 GFSFSGSGQNM
-646 GMAFI
+646 GMSFI
-651 VLKDWK
+651 ILKDWK
-657 ERTRPDQSAAA
+657 ERTRPDQSASA
-668 ISGKLMGGFMGIRDA
+668 ISGKLMGGFMNIRDA
-683 TIFAVSPPAIPSLGT
+683 TIFALSPPAIPSLGT
-698 SNGFNLMLED
+698 SSGFDLMLED
-708 RGSAGHA
+708 RGGQGHA
-715 ALLAARNQLVNTARK
+715 ALLAARNQLMGMAMKKKDMIGQIRP
-730 SPIIKQVRSQGLED
+730 SGLED

-835 QATRYNGYPAMQISG
+835 QATRYNGYPAMQLSG
-850 EAATGQSSGDAMN
+850 SAAQGQSSGDAMN
-863 TMVELAKALPPGFS
+863 TMVELTKALPPGFA

-883 SLEEQRAGDQQK
+883 ALEEQRAGDQQM

-902 LVVFLCLAALYES
+902 LAVFLSLAALYES

-929 ILGATG
+929 VLGATG
-935 GIFGRNWYNALMAG
+935 GIFGRNWFNTLMAG
-949 QSAELFKNDVYLNI
+949 QNAELFANDVYLKV
-963 GVITIIGLT
+963 GLITIIGLT
-972 VKNAVLIIEFAKDLQ
+972 VKNAILIIEFAKDLQ

-1039 VFWGMSIGTFLGLVM
+1039 VIWGMSIGTFLGLVM

-1075 YATREDQPY
+1075 YATREDNPY

>member
-74 GLDYMQ
+74 GLDYME
-80 ASADASGSGE
+80 ATADASGSGS

-146 EKSSLTVREMSDY
+146 ENSSLTVREMSDY

-201 AANVSA
+201 AADVSA

-235 ISVPGQLR
+235 INVPGQLR

-281 RLNGESTTGMA
+281 RLNGEPTTGMA

-301 VAVAKAVKARMAELA
+301 VAVAKAVKARMAEL
-316 QYFPEGMSWSAPYDT
+316 QKYFPEGMHWSAPYDT
-331 SLFVSLS
+331 STFVSLS

-542 VKAATHAYEAT
+542 VKVATHAYEAT

-590 DQGFVIASVQ
+590 DQGFVIASLQ

-615 EMEAIVK
+615 EMEAVAK
-622 GIPEIENMFAVQ
+622 GIPEVENMFAVQ
-634 GFNFLSGSGQNM
+634 GFNFLIGSGQNM

-657 ERTRPDQSAAA
+657 ERTRPDQSASA
-668 ISGKLMGGFMGIRDA
+668 ISNKLIGGFMGIRDA

-708 RGSAGHA
+708 RGAAGHA

-805 GLKSLDIPNT
+805 GLKALDIPNAT
-815 KGGQVPLGAIA
+815 GGQVPLGSIA
-826 NFTWEQGQM
+826 SFTWEQGQM
-835 QATRYNGYPAMQISG
+835 QATRYNGYPAMQLSG
-850 EAATGQSSGDAMN
+850 EAATGQSSGDAMK
-863 TMVELAKALPPGFS
+863 TMVELAKALPPGFA

-929 ILGATG
+929 ILGASG
-935 GIFGRNWYNALMAG
+935 GIFGRNWYNALIAG

-1068 KLGVHDK
+1068 RLGVHDK

>member
-45 VSIRYPG
+45 VRVSYPG

-135 NFLMVVSLQRS
+135 NFLMVVALQRS
-146 EKSSLTVREMSDY
+146 ENSSLTVREMSDY

-201 AANVSA
+201 AADVSA

-235 ISVPGQLR
+235 INVPGQLR

-301 VAVAKAVKARMAELA
+301 VAVAKAVKARMAELQ

-338 IEQVLHTLLEA
+338 IEQVLHTLMEA

-362 NLRYTLIPAI
+362 NIRYTLIPAI

-462 GSTGAIFRQFS
+462 GSTGAIYRQFS

-485 LALTLTPALCATL
+485 LALTLTPALCATM
-498 LKPVHQVNITPK
+498 LKPVRDNHHEK
-510 RGIFRFITRLFQPI
+510 RG
-524 FKLIDAILNPF
+524 F

-553 VAKCIRISYLMFVV
+553 IARFIRISYLMFVI
-567 YLGVSA
+567 YLGVGA
-573 GGIYLFYRLPKD
+573 GAAFLFLKLPTS

-590 DQGFVIASVQ
+590 DQGFVIASLQ
-600 LPTGATAERTIEKLK
+600 LPTGATAERTIEKIK
-615 EMEAIVK
+615 EMENVAK
-622 GIPEIENMFAVQ
+622 GIPEIKNMFAVQ
-634 GFNFLSGSGQNM
+634 GFSFSGSGQNM
-646 GMAFI
+646 GMSFI
-651 VLKDWK
+651 ILKDWK
-657 ERTRPDQSAAA
+657 ERPRPDQSASA

-683 TIFAVSPPAIPSLGT
+683 TIFALSPPAIPSLGT
-698 SNGFNLMLED
+698 SSGFDLMLED
-708 RGSAGHA
+708 RGGQGHA
-715 ALLAARNQLVNTARK
+715 ALLAARNQLMGMAMQKKDMIGQIRP
-730 SPIIKQVRSQGLED
+730 SGLED

-761 VTISS
+761 VTIST
-766 IANILGTNFGSAY
+766 IASILGTNFGSAY
-779 INDFPNNGRLQRVT
+779 VNDFPNNGRLQRVT
-793 VQADAGTRMQEE
+793 VQADAGARMQESD
-805 GLKSLDIPNT
+805 LKALDIPNT
-815 KGGQVPLGAIA
+815 TGGQVPLGAIA

-835 QATRYNGYPAMQISG
+835 QATRYNGYPAMQLSG
-850 EAATGQSSGDAMN
+850 SAAQGQSSGDAMN
-863 TMVELAKALPPGFS
+863 TMVELTKALPPGFA

-883 SLEEQRAGDQQK
+883 ALEEQRAGDQQM

-902 LVVFLCLAALYES
+902 LAVFLCLAALYES

-929 ILGATG
+929 VLGATG
-935 GIFGRNWYNALMAG
+935 GIFGRNWFNTVMAG
-949 QSAELFKNDVYLNI
+949 QNAELFANDVYLKV
-963 GVITIIGLT
+963 GLITIIGLT
-972 VKNAVLIIEFAKDLQ
+972 VKNAILIIEFAKDLQ

>member
-74 GLDYMQ
+74 GLDYME
-80 ASADASGSGE
+80 ATADASGSGS

-135 NFLMVVSLQRS
+135 NFLMVVALQRS

-159 AQRNIVPELQRIDGV
+159 AQRNIIPELQRIDGV

-201 AANVSA
+201 AADVSA

-235 ISVPGQLR
+235 INVPGQLR

-273 QESYMASA
+273 QESYMSSA

-301 VAVAKAVKARMAELA
+301 VAVAKAVKARMAELQ

-338 IEQVLHTLLEA
+338 IEQVLHTLMEA

-362 NLRYTLIPAI
+362 NIRYTLIPAI

-462 GSTGAIFRQFS
+462 GSTGAIYRQFS

-485 LALTLTPALCATL
+485 LALTLTPALCATM
-498 LKPVHQVNITPK
+498 LKPVRDDHHEK
-510 RGIFRFITRLFQPI
+510 RG
-524 FKLIDAILNPF
+524 F

-542 VKAATHAYEAT
+542 VKVATHAYEAT

-567 YLGVSA
+567 YLGVGVGA
-573 GGIYLFYRLPKD
+573 AFLFLRLPTS

-590 DQGFVIASVQ
+590 DQGFVIASLQ

-615 EMEAIVK
+615 EMENVAK

-634 GFNFLSGSGQNM
+634 GFSFSGSGQNM
-646 GMAFI
+646 GMSFI
-651 VLKDWK
+651 ILKDWK
-657 ERTRPDQSAAA
+657 ERTRPDQSASA

-683 TIFAVSPPAIPSLGT
+683 TIFALSPPAIPSLGT
-698 SNGFNLMLED
+698 SSGFDLMLED
-708 RGSAGHA
+708 RGGQGHA
-715 ALLAARNQLVNTARK
+715 ALLAARNQLMGMAMQKKDMIGQIR
-730 SPIIKQVRSQGLED
+730 PGGLED

-835 QATRYNGYPAMQISG
+835 QATRYNGYPAMQLSG
-850 EAATGQSSGDAMN
+850 SAAQGQSSGDAMN
-863 TMVELAKALPPGFS
+863 TMVELTKALPPGFA

-883 SLEEQRAGDQQK
+883 ALEEQRAGDQQM

-902 LVVFLCLAALYES
+902 LAVFLCLAALYES

-929 ILGATG
+929 VLGATG
-935 GIFGRNWYNALMAG
+935 GIFGRNWFNALMAG
-949 QSAELFKNDVYLNI
+949 QNAELFANDVYLKV
-963 GVITIIGLT
+963 GLITIIGLT
-972 VKNAVLIIEFAKDLQ
+972 VKNAILIIEFAKDLQ

-1075 YATREDQPY
+1075 YATREDNPY

>member
-45 VSIRYPG
+45 VRVSYPG

-80 ASADASGSGE
+80 ATADASGSGE
-90 LSLTFVSGTDEDI
+90 LALTFVSGTDEDI

-146 EKSSLTVREMSDY
+146 ENSSLTVREMSDY

-174 GGVRLFGAETAM
+174 GGVRLFGAETSM

-201 AANVSA
+201 AADVSA
-207 AIAAQNR
+207 AVAAQNR

-235 ISVPGQLR
+235 INVPGQLR

-281 RLNGESTTGMA
+281 RLNGEPTTGMA

-301 VAVAKAVKARMAELA
+301 VAVAKAVKARMAEL
-316 QYFPEGMSWSAPYDT
+316 QKYFPEGMHWSAPYDT
-331 SLFVSLS
+331 STFVSLS

-434 KSMGQISGA
+434 KSMGQISSA

-462 GSTGAIFRQFS
+462 GSTGAIYRQFS

-485 LALTLTPALCATL
+485 LALTLTPALCATM
-498 LKPVHQVNITPK
+498 LKPVRDDHHEK
-510 RGIFRFITRLFQPI
+510 RG
-524 FKLIDAILNPF
+524 F

-553 VAKCIRISYLMFVV
+553 VAKCIRISYLMFVI
-567 YLGVSA
+567 YLGVGA
-573 GGIYLFYRLPKD
+573 GAAFLFLRLPTS

-590 DQGFVIASVQ
+590 DQGFVIASLQ

-615 EMEAIVK
+615 EMEAVAK

-634 GFNFLSGSGQNM
+634 GFSFSGSGQNM
-646 GMAFI
+646 GISFI
-651 VLKDWK
+651 ILKDWK
-657 ERTRPDQSAAA
+657 ERTRPDQSASA
-668 ISGKLMGGFMGIRDA
+668 ISGKLIGGFMGIRDA
-683 TIFAVSPPAIPSLGT
+683 TIFALSPPAIPSLGT
-698 SNGFNLMLED
+698 SSGFDLMLED
-708 RGSAGHA
+708 RGGAGHA
-715 ALLAARNQLVNTARK
+715 ALLAARNQLMGMAMQK
-730 SPIIKQVRSQGLED
+730 KDIIGQIRPSGLED

-815 KGGQVPLGAIA
+815 TGGQVPLESIA
-826 NFTWEQGQM
+826 SFAWEQGQM
-835 QATRYNGYPAMQISG
+835 QATRYNGYPAMQLSG

-863 TMVELAKALPPGFS
+863 TMVELTKALPPGFA

-883 SLEEQRAGDQQK
+883 ALEEQRAGDQQM

-902 LVVFLCLAALYES
+902 LAVFLCLAALYES

-935 GIFGRNWYNALMAG
+935 GIFSRNWFNTQMAG
-949 QSAELFKNDVYLNI
+949 QNAELFANDVYLKV
-963 GVITIIGLT
+963 GLITIIGLT
-972 VKNAVLIIEFAKDLQ
+972 VKNAILIIEFAKDLQ